1 MDKIYFLI
9 KNKYPLSLYEEDF
22 ILSNKGKIIFVNNYD
37 YSDNKELKKYIKKV
51 FNIYPTI
58 IPIDEFLR
66 LNNVNLFYNDIVF
79 YIENIKNYN
88 LKNFN
93 IIKKDV
99 YKHNWNN
106 FITNEKLIINSSI
119 ISKHIYKKIKKKYL
133 YSNRFNHALN
143 VGFISYKIG
152 FFQKEIN
159 DNNSLFLAGLIH
171 DIAKDI
177 DINKQKKLALNNKF
191 YIDSKDYVLHQ
202 FAGAEIYKKLLRDN
216 NPDIYTSIS
225 FHCTGKKDMN
235 LFEKIIFL
243 SDKYDPLRYIN
254 DKNKHSN
261 KIKILQDSYLDFS
274 HSFEYLTLDQVSYFK
289 SKKYDINENYY
300 SKEFYN
306 YYLKK

>member
-1 MDKIYFLI
+1 MDNIYFLI

-22 ILSNKGKIIFVNNYD
+22 ILSNKDNIVFVNYD
-37 YSDNKELKKYIKKV
+37 NNSNNSDLFKKV
-51 FNIYPTI
+51 YKINPTMI
-58 IPIDEFLR
+58 TKEEFLK
-66 LNNVNLFYNDIVF
+66 LSKVNLFYNDIAY
-79 YIENIKNYN
+79 YIENIDNIT

-93 IIKKDV
+93 IINKDV
-99 YKHNWNN
+99 YFNNWNN
-106 FITNEKLIINSSI
+106 FITNEKLILNSSI
-119 ISKHIYKKIKKKYL
+119 IKKNIYNKIKKKYL
-133 YSNRFNHALN
+133 DLYRFYHALS

-159 DNNSLFLAGLIH
+159 DKESLFLAGIIH

-177 DINKQKKLALNNKF
+177 DMNKQKELASKNKF
-191 YIDSKDYVLHQ
+191 YIESKDYVLRQ
-202 FAGAEIYKKLLRDN
+202 FAGAELYSKLINKIDTNIYS
-216 NPDIYTSIS
+216 SIS

-243 SDKYDPLRYIN
+243 SDKYDPLRYIS

-261 KIKILQDSYLDFS
+261 KIKILHDSYLHFS

-289 SKKYDINENYY
+289 SKNYDINENFY

-306 YYLKK
+306 FYLKK